1 MRSESWASLRVRNVD
16 EALVQRVRERAAAHG
31 RSVEAE
37 YRAILAKALRTPK
50 RKTFAEALMS
60 IPNVGEHAD
69 FARVEDCEAA
79 NGSGCQQRIGEI

>member
-1 MRSESWASLRVRNVD
+1 MWMKRSSKRL
-16 EALVQRVRERAAAHG
+16 RERAAAHG

-50 RKTFAEALMS
+50 RKTLAEALMS
-60 IPNVGEHAD
+60 IQNVGEHAD